1 MVDNIVSLAASKREK
16 AVPYYVLK
24 PDMFTREEALKLK
37 ETEQYKNDKH
47 LRQAVDYVL
56 DKVAI
61 K

>member
-1 MVDNIVSLAASKREK
+1 MIDIVTNNVKQIGTPADEGLSLIHISG
-16 AVPYYVLK
+16 
-24 PDMFTREEALKLK
+24 EEALKLK
-37 ETEQYKNDKH
+37 ETEQYEKDKH